1 MLSSDKIFKLL
12 SFGKQAKTEPKK
24 FSRIVLINA
33 ISIISLFF
41 LLIYAVLETINK
53 EYIIA
58 AVLYFVAFLCIFN
71 IIRLN
76 RTRKIA
82 FSEYFIIII
91 ASVLFIYLIVIGGP
105 WKLGYIWSLL
115 IPALSLIL
123 LGLRRGTIF
132 STVYV
137 GLVIILIAPGFS
149 FMKTDYTPGFILRFL
164 TAYLAIYLL
173 VYSYEYLRLLSYQ

>member
-41 LLIYAVLETINK
+41 LLIYAVLETING
-53 EYIIA
+53 EYILA
-58 AVLYFVAFLCIFN
+58 AILYFVSILGIFN

-105 WKLGYIWSLL
+105 WKLGYLWSLL

-123 LGLRRGTIF
+123 LSLRRGTIF
-132 STVYV
+132 SAIYIA
-137 GLVIILIAPGFS
+137 LVIIIIAPGFS

-164 TAYLAIYLL
+164 TGN
-173 VYSYEYLRLLSYQ
+173 LSACLFL